1 MSANLRKKSW
11 RASDKTIEIETIPRG
26 GYRLKV
32 TG

>member
-1 MSANLRKKSW
+1 LRRKLAL
-11 RASDKTIEIETIPRG
+11 ASDKTIEIETIRAV